1 MLRLLFSTLP
11 RQTGHVGVFSLLT
24 HAPQKLCWHG
34 TKVVGSCMISWQR
47 THSMRSDIFAS
58 AFSRTVSFCS
68 GDGRTTTSDVSSRRG
83 RFFAAAC
90 SGSGDDALLPSGRSS
105 SETSIRVLVCEDTA
119 QLRLHDRRQSQRG
132 SCSRKMQPSNQWH
145 WRQTRSNA
153 RQHACIPP
161 SAHLL

>member
-1 MLRLLFSTLP
+1 
-11 RQTGHVGVFSLLT
+11 
-24 HAPQKLCWHG
+24 
-34 TKVVGSCMISWQR
+34 
-47 THSMRSDIFAS
+47 MRSDIFAS

-132 SCSRKMQPSNQWH
+132 SRRLHCQGRLGG
-145 WRQTRSNA
+145 RSEGK
-153 RQHACIPP
+153 RSPP
-161 SAHLL
+161 LLLRPH